1 MLVNKSYRKVKKDGN
16 SWGIA
21 MTEHLKELDIK
32 LGDKVHVAVEIIGNS
47 KRIVIENIK
56 GD

>member
-1 MLVNKSYRKVKKDGN
+1 MLVNKAYRKVKKDGN

-21 MTEHLKELDIK
+21 MTEHLKELEIN

-47 KRIVIENIK
+47 KRIVIEK
-56 GD
+56 ED